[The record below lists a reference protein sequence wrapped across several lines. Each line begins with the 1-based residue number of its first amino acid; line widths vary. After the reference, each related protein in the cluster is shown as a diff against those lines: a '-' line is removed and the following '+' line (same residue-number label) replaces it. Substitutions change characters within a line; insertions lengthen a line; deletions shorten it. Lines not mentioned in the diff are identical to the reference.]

1 MGDVGFV
8 LDEFDLHSVEA
19 KFISFV
25 PRGANKKEYL
35 LVKEDRMKEDIL
47 KAILETPDGDLSSL
61 LKEAKIE
68 GEAADILAGAAALIK
83 SYKDKLPDNAL
94 ELLAKAC
101 GYPKPT
107 VEEKGKGQ
115 AGQKEEGGKPD
126 QSGAG
131 QDEGDDEGQEDEQDG
146 QDKKDICYGYPATK
160 EDLAKMD
167 LDPKTRS
174 MLEKALDERDE
185 ARANGAEALKIAK
198 ELKDEKI
205 LKEYQEKTGE
215 LKHLPVT
222 VAKHA
227 PIFKTIGEAH
237 PQEFAEILNILK
249 AAERLAA
256 ISDAYR
262 EIGKHG
268 EGGSGSAEGVVYEKA
283 RGLVAK
289 SDDLTFDEAV
299 AKVLEDEP
307 ELYARYEEERE
318 EAVKRRGGK

>member
-8 LDEFDLHSVEA
+8 SDEFDLHSVVAE
-19 KFISFV
+19 FISFV
-25 PRGANKKEYL
+25 PSGANRKQYL

-47 KAILETPDGDLSSL
+47 KAILETPDEDLSNL

-68 GEAADILAGAAALIK
+68 GEAADILAGAAALLK
-83 SYKDKLPDNAL
+83 SYKDKLPENAL
-94 ELLAKAC
+94 ELLAKGC
-101 GYPKPT
+101 GYPKP
-107 VEEKGKGQ
+107 VVDAAKGKGHTEQ
-115 AGQKEEGGKPD
+115 DGD
-126 QSGAG
+126 QSGKG
-131 QDEGDDEGQEDEQDG
+131 QNGNDDDSQKDDQDDS
-146 QDKKDICYGYPATK
+146 QDQKDNCYGYPATK

-167 LDPKTRS
+167 LDPKTRV

-185 ARANGAEALKIAK
+185 ARANGAESLKIAK

-222 VAKHA
+222 VVKHA
-227 PIFKTIGEAH
+227 PIFKTIGEAY
-237 PQEFAEILNILK
+237 PQEFAEILNVLK
-249 AAERLAA
+249 AAERLATL
-256 ISDAYR
+256 SDAYK

-268 EGGSGSAEGVVYEKA
+268 EGAAGSAEATVYEKA
-283 RGLVAK
+283 RGLVGK

-307 ELYARYEEERE
+307 ELYARYEEERQ